1 MSLITVIIP
10 DSTVYVD
17 GKAHRV
23 QLPAFPENWQV
34 MQWSDA
40 ERRGYVDVRI
50 GDRII
55 VRERSSIEPMVKLWE
70 AAEKAEAP
78 SLRQRKSG
86 GKKAAGVRV
95 L

>member
-1 MSLITVIIP
+1 MSIITVIIP
-10 DSTVYVD
+10 DSTVYVN

-40 ERRGYVDVRI
+40 EKRGYIDVRI
-50 GDRII
+50 GDRIV
-55 VRERSSIEPMVKLWE
+55 VRDRSSIEPMEKLWN

-78 SLRQRKSG
+78 LRQRKSG
-86 GKKAAGVRV
+86 EKKAKGVRV